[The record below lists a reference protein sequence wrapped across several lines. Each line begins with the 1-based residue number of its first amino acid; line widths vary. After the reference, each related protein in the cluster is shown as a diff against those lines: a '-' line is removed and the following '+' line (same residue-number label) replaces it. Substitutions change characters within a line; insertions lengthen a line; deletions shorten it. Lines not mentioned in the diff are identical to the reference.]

1 MRTRIVSITILS
13 LLLLSGTAPG
23 CSEHTEKTMANGE
36 KKISEKKEMAVQKKN
51 EPETAH
57 IILQFRGCKAHQ

>member
-1 MRTRIVSITILS
+1 MNTRIESITVFS
-13 LLLLSGTAPG
+13 MLLLTIVAFGCAQRSEKTAE
-23 CSEHTEKTMANGE
+23 SRKKKIADKKEIAAQTEK
-36 KKISEKKEMAVQKKN
+36 